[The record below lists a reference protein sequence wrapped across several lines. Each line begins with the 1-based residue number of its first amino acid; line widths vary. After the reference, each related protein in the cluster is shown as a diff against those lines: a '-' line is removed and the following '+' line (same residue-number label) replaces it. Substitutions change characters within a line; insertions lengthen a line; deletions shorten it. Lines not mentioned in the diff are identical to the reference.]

1 MTVSNMPDAQFNTSD
16 HQFMARTL
24 QLARRGIA
32 TSHPNPRVGCIL
44 VKNNEIIAEG
54 WHEKAGLAHAEIVAL
69 KQAGK
74 NAQGATAYVTLEPC
88 SHYGRTPPCVDA
100 MIEAGIAEVFI
111 AMQDPNPLV
120 AGQGIKKLTDAGI
133 RVQSG
138 LLQDEAM
145 ELNRGFVKRMTSG
158 LPWVT
163 VKLAA
168 SLDGRTAM
176 ESGESQW
183 ITGPQARADVQ
194 RLRAASSAILTGSGT
209 VLADDPSLTVR
220 LEGANRQPLRVV
232 LDSYLSIPDSAKIFN
247 DGEPLLIATATDE
260 NDDRYQQLKG
270 QGIDVRSFPAG
281 TGRVDTLSLLKC
293 LARDYACNDVLV
305 EAGSVV
311 CGNFLENRL
320 VDELVLY
327 LAPVIMGSSAKGIF
341 DLPGLDT
348 MSQRIHMSVCDVR
361 AVGKDWRFTV
371 QPDYQKE
378 AQ

>member
-1 MTVSNMPDAQFNTSD
+1 MPDAQFNASD
-16 HQFMARTL
+16 HQFMARAL
-24 QLARRGIA
+24 QLANRGVA
-32 TSHPNPRVGCIL
+32 TTHPNPRVGCII
-44 VKNNEIIAEG
+44 VKNNEVIAEG

-69 KQAGK
+69 KQAGEK
-74 NAQGATAYVTLEPC
+74 ARGATAYVTLEPC
-88 SHYGRTPPCVDA
+88 SHYGRTPPCADA
-100 MIEAGIAEVFI
+100 LVEGGISEVII

-120 AGQGIKKLTDAGI
+120 AGRCVQKLTEAGI
-133 RVQSG
+133 RVRSG
-138 LLQDEAM
+138 LLQNEAM

-163 VKLAA
+163 VKLGA

-183 ITGPQARADVQ
+183 ITGSQARADVQ

-220 LEGANRQPLRVV
+220 LEGESRQPLRVV

-247 DGEPLLIATATDE
+247 DGQPLLIATATDE
-260 NDDRYQQLKG
+260 QDTRYQQIKKKG
-270 QGIDVRSFPAG
+270 VDIRSFPS
-281 TGRVDTLSLLKC
+281 TTDRVDASSLLKC
-293 LARDYACNDVLV
+293 LAQEYACNDVLV

-311 CGNFLENRL
+311 CGNLLANRL
-320 VDELVLY
+320 VDEIVLY
-327 LAPVIMGSSAKGIF
+327 LAPVIMGSSAKGLF

-348 MSQRIHMSVCDVR
+348 MAQRIHMSVKDIR
-361 AVGKDWRFTV
+361 AVGQDWRITV

-378 AQ
+378 AG

>member
-24 QLARRGIA
+24 QLARRGIT

-69 KQAGK
+69 KQAGDK
-74 NAQGATAYVTLEPC
+74 AQGATAYVSLEPC
-88 SHYGRTPPCVDA
+88 SHYGRTPPCADA
-100 MIEAGIAEVFI
+100 LIESGIREVII

-120 AGQGIKKLTDAGI
+120 AGQGIQKLTESGI
-133 RVQSG
+133 KVSSG
-138 LLQDEAM
+138 LLQQQAM
-145 ELNRGFVKRMTSG
+145 ELNRGFVKRMQHG

-176 ESGESQW
+176 ESGESKW

-194 RLRAASSAILTGSGT
+194 KLRAASSAILTGSGT

-220 LEGANRQPLRVV
+220 LEGASRQPLRVV
-232 LDSYLSIPDSAKIFN
+232 LDSYLSIPDSAKILN
-247 DGEPLLIATATDE
+247 DGQPLLIATATDE
-260 NDDRYQQLKG
+260 NDDRYQQIKNR
-270 QGIDVRSFPAG
+270 GIDIRSFPAA
-281 TGRVDTLSLLKC
+281 TSRVDTLSLLKC
-293 LARDYACNDVLV
+293 LAQDYACNEVMV

-311 CGNFLENRL
+311 CGSLLADKL
-320 VDELVLY
+320 VDEIVLY
-327 LAPVIMGSSAKGIF
+327 MAPLVMGSSAKGLF

-348 MSQRIHMSVCDVR
+348 MAQRIHMSVKDIR
-361 AVGKDWRFTV
+361 AVGQDWRFTV
-371 QPDYQKE
+371 QPDYQRE
-378 AQ
+378 AE